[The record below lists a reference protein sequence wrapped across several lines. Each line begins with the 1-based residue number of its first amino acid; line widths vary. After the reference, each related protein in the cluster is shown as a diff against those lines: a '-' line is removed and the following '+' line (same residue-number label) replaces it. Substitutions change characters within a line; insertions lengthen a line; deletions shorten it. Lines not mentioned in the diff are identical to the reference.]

1 MRKTVRLQKL
11 RQQSQQ
17 PNLIEVNDEGNRG
30 QQASSGS
37 AAVTGTCRARIS
49 NVMELKMPKR
59 IAALI
64 VCFVLVGVG
73 SGGEKTPG
81 FLGSLQ
87 THTWEVGAEISHI
100 KYKEPGV
107 MEEEGTMYGLIG
119 SYTYRDWVRPDS
131 EVSDGGRM
139 LRLEGRYSWGE
150 VDYDGSITG
159 ETPYTVSDVDDYLLE
174 FRLLAG
180 NDAVTSK
187 GMNTGY
193 LGFGYRYLNDDASF
207 DPYGYERE
215 SNYFYM
221 PFGIQTT
228 NDLGDGLSF
237 GLAGEFDL
245 LLFGIQVSH
254 LSDVDPSYDDVK
266 NFQWLGFGLR
276 GSTKLQKK
284 TKHLDIIVEPF
295 IRYWWVEES
304 DPQYI
309 DGAIVWEP
317 RNRSLEYG
325 IHLLFRF

>member
-1 MRKTVRLQKL
+1 MAQ
-11 RQQSQQ
+11 
-17 PNLIEVNDEGNRG
+17 
-30 QQASSGS
+30 
-37 AAVTGTCRARIS
+37 
-49 NVMELKMPKR
+49 R

-64 VCFVLVGVG
+64 LCLVFAGVA
-73 SGGEKTPG
+73 SSSEKTPS
-81 FLGSLQ
+81 LLESLQ
-87 THTWEVGAEISHI
+87 NHTWELGPQISHI
-100 KYKEPGV
+100 QYKEPGV

-119 SYTYRDWVRPDS
+119 SYTYRDWVRPGS

-139 LRLEGRYSWGE
+139 LRLEGRYSWAE
-150 VDYDGSITG
+150 VDYDGTVTR
-159 ETPYTVSDVDDYLLE
+159 ETPYTVSDVEDYLLE
-174 FRLLAG
+174 FRLLG
-180 NDAVTSK
+180 GSDTVTSK
-187 GMNTGY
+187 SLNTGY

-237 GLAGEFDL
+237 GIGGEFDL

-266 NFQWLGFGLR
+266 NLQWLGFGLR
-276 GSTKLQKK
+276 GSARLQKS
-284 TKHLDIIVEPF
+284 TKHFDLVVEPF
-295 IRYWWVEES
+295 ITYWWVEES
-304 DPQYI
+304 DPQYV

-325 IHLLFRF
+325 IQLLFRF